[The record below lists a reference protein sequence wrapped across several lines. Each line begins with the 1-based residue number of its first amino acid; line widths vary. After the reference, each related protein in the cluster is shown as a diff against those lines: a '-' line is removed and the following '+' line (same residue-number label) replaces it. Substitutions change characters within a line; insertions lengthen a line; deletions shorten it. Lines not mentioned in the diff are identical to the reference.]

1 MIMKKGTEKV
11 LLIIS
16 TIAALIGVSENVT
29 ILTSLGAL
37 LVLIPIAI
45 LFIKYGRGN
54 EKNSINK

>member
-11 LLIIS
+11 LLII
-16 TIAALIGVSENVT
+16 TFITLMFGAGENTLV
-29 ILTSLGAL
+29 SLGAL

-54 EKNSINK
+54 EKNTINK

>member
-16 TIAALIGVSENVT
+16 TIAALIGVSENAT

-45 LFIKYGRGN
+45 LFIKYGRDN
-54 EKNSINK
+54 EKNTINK

>member
-16 TIAALIGVSENVT
+16 TIAALIGVSENAT

-54 EKNSINK
+54 A